1 MTNLPF
7 DSIADAELVDGLNA
21 DAYEL
26 VTQAKPLVSIDEDNL
41 HDASEALARCAAL
54 LKSAE
59 TMRVKMTKPLL
70 DHKKFLD
77 GVFKES
83 VAPVQELSDRL
94 RAAITKYNTQ
104 RERERRERERRALD
118 VLAQR
123 EREREADRVKFAEAV
138 GVPVEDIPVLDLTKS
153 VVVEPLETEVV
164 TASGHITARPVVK
177 VRISNSNLVPR
188 PWCVPDEKAITA
200 FVKAA
205 VKDEGVETAT
215 RTVADIFGASVTF
228 EVEMTTVVTTD

>member
-1 MTNLPF
+1 MTDIQNSDVEARHIDVLK
-7 DSIADAELVDGLNA
+7 A
-21 DAYEL
+21 DAYAL
-26 VTQAKPLVSIDEDNL
+26 VTQTGGLTEVDESNL
-41 HDASEALARCAAL
+41 HDASEALARCAAV

-59 TMRVKMTKPLL
+59 KLRVSMTKPLL
-70 DHKKFLD
+70 DHKKYLD
-77 GVFKES
+77 TIFKDS

-138 GVPVEDIPVLDLTKS
+138 GVPPEDIPVLDLTRS
-153 VVVEPLETEVV
+153 VVVAPLETEVV
-164 TASGHITARPVVK
+164 TASGSITARPVVK
-177 VRISNSNLVPR
+177 VHISNSNLVPR